1 MARLD
6 LNALAA
12 ASSETARHINRRIV
26 LNLIRNRQPVSRAD
40 VARISGLQ
48 RSTVSLITEE
58 LIGKQLIVEGATG
71 RLPRGRRPTFLRLNE
86 SRVVICVDIRPARI
100 TLGVADIN
108 GVFSAQESMAT
119 PRRPQAAIREIAARI
134 ERLVTGRAKS
144 TVEGIGISV
153 PGRIHQSTQKLI
165 FAPNLK
171 WPPTDLKSPLEKET
185 GLTVELENAANACA
199 LSEIWFGRAAGISNL
214 VAITVSEGIGAGI
227 IANGQLITGQNGVAG
242 EFGHMQLDPKG
253 PVCSCGNRGCWEV
266 LASNSAALRYYLE
279 ARSNRN
285 AGQGQEPGFP
295 DLLALAGQGDVL
307 AARAL
312 DRMASM
318 LARGARMVVAG
329 LAPEA
334 IAFVGEFT
342 AAWER
347 FRPAIQ
353 KEVEEQ
359 NISGQPVAFLAAQ
372 DGAAARLRGTAAL
385 VLQKHFG
392 APFPAG
398 FF

>member
-6 LNALAA
+6 FNALTA

-58 LIGKQLIVEGATG
+58 LIGKQLVVEGATG

-86 SRVVICVDIRPARI
+86 NRVVICVDIRPARI
-100 TLGVADIN
+100 SLGVADIN
-108 GVFSAQESMAT
+108 GLFSAQETMPT
-119 PRRPQAAIREIAARI
+119 PRRPQAAIDEIAARI
-134 ERLVTGRAKS
+134 ERLVAARPQS

-153 PGRIHQSTQKLI
+153 PGRIHQPTQNLV

-171 WPPTDLKSPLEKET
+171 WPASDLKSPLEKET

-227 IANGQLITGQNGVAG
+227 IANGQLISGQNGVAG
-242 EFGHMQLDPKG
+242 EFGHVPLDPEG

-266 LASNSAALRYYLE
+266 LASNSAALRYYFE
-279 ARSNRN
+279 EPSQRNNR
-285 AGQGQEPGFP
+285 QEQTLGFT
-295 DLLALAGQGDVL
+295 DLLTLAEQGDVR
-307 AARAL
+307 AGQAL
-312 DRMASM
+312 DRMAAM
-318 LARGARMVVAG
+318 LARGTRMIVAG

-334 IAFVGEFT
+334 IAFIGEFT
-342 AAWER
+342 AAWDR

-353 KEVEEQ
+353 KEVEAQ
-359 NISGQPVAFLAAQ
+359 NISGRPIAFLAGQ

-392 APFPAG
+392 TPFTAG
-398 FF
+398 V

>member
-1 MARLD
+1 MPRLD
-6 LNALAA
+6 FNAFPA

-58 LIGKQLIVEGATG
+58 LIGEHLIVEGATG

-100 TLGVADIN
+100 TLGLADIN
-108 GVFSAQESMAT
+108 GVFSAQESMPT
-119 PRRPQAAIREIAARI
+119 PRRAQAAIREIATRI
-134 ERLVTGRAKS
+134 ERLVAGRPKS

-153 PGRIHQSTQKLI
+153 PGRIHLPTQKLV

-171 WPPTDLKSPLEKET
+171 WHAADLKEPLEEAT

-227 IANGQLITGQNGVAG
+227 IANGHLITGQNGVAG
-242 EFGHMQLDPKG
+242 EFGHVPLDPEG
-253 PVCSCGNRGCWEV
+253 PLCSCGNRGCWEV

-279 ARSNRN
+279 ARTRRSAR
-285 AGQGQEPGFP
+285 QEQAPGFP
-295 DLLALAGQGDVL
+295 DLLVLAEQGDAL

-312 DRMASM
+312 DRMAAM
-318 LARGARMVVAG
+318 LGRGARMIVAG

-353 KEVEEQ
+353 REVEAQ
-359 NISGQPVAFLAAQ
+359 NISGRPVVFLAGQ

-392 APFPAG
+392 APFLTETC
-398 FF
+398 

>member
-6 LNALAA
+6 FNALTA

-86 SRVVICVDIRPARI
+86 NRVVICVDIRPARI
-100 TLGVADIN
+100 SLGVADIN
-108 GVFSAQESMAT
+108 GLFSAQETMPT
-119 PRRPQAAIREIAARI
+119 PRRPQAAIDEIAARI
-134 ERLVTGRAKS
+134 ERLVAARPQS

-153 PGRIHQSTQKLI
+153 PGRIHQPTQNLV

-171 WPPTDLKSPLEKET
+171 WPASDLKSPLEKET

-242 EFGHMQLDPKG
+242 EFGHVPLDPDG

-266 LASNSAALRYYLE
+266 LASNSAALRYYFE
-279 ARSNRN
+279 EPSQRNNR
-285 AGQGQEPGFP
+285 QEQTLGFT
-295 DLLALAGQGDVL
+295 DLLTLAEQGDVR
-307 AARAL
+307 AGQAL

-318 LARGARMVVAG
+318 LARGTRMIVAG

-334 IAFVGEFT
+334 IAFIGEFT
-342 AAWER
+342 AAWDR

-353 KEVEEQ
+353 KEVEAQ
-359 NISGQPVAFLAAQ
+359 NISGRPIAFLAGQ

-392 APFPAG
+392 TPFTAG
-398 FF
+398 V